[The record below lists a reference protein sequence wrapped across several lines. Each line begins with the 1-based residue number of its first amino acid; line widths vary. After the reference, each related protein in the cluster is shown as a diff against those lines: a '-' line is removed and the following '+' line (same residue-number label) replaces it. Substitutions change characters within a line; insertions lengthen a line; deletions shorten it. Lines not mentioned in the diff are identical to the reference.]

1 MKKQLMTVTLLSI
14 LGSPTTLAD
23 TLPEQYVYQVA
34 LFNGDDLLYRD
45 SGFTTDSNRFSN
57 GKNVPYFIKTCE
69 KKGQKPSINRA
80 VNNSIKGW
88 ATRLMFMP
96 LL

>member
-23 TLPEQYVYQVA
+23 ILREQYVYQVA
-34 LFNGDDLLYRD
+34 LFNGDALLYRD

-57 GKNVPYFIKTCE
+57 LNGMSCFIRRVKKRDKNH
-69 KKGQKPSINRA
+69 Q
-80 VNNSIKGW
+80 
-88 ATRLMFMP
+88 
-96 LL
+96 